1 MSPTSLLKAT
11 LCALTIT
18 IHAGVFAQVKSDAW
32 YPGKI
37 ELIDD
42 HIYDVELRYVFTR
55 MEGLLQ
61 VREFDEVVTLSPI
74 KVKSFEFYD
83 AIRDEHRRFVSV
95 SSFMEH
101 VQYRK
106 KLFIEVLYDG
116 NEISLLRRTDSFG
129 AMPTESLYLMDHQT
143 QNILP
148 YAVSKYSRKNS
159 SVYINADTKLLYQLT
174 YKHKRELRDYVSRNS
189 LKLKKPEDIITLLV
203 YFDQLANL
211 SVKDSSQ

>member
-1 MSPTSLLKAT
+1 MSPVSLLKST
-11 LCALTIT
+11 LSVFFIT
-18 IHAGVFAQVKSDAW
+18 IQTGVFAQIKSDAW
-32 YPGKI
+32 YHGKI
-37 ELIDD
+37 ELIDE
-42 HIYDVELRYVFTR
+42 HVYDVELRYVFTR

-61 VREFDEVVTLSPI
+61 VREYDEVVTLSPL
-74 KVKSFEFYD
+74 KVKAFEFFDTAKD
-83 AIRDEHRRFVSV
+83 AYRRFVSV

-101 VQYRK
+101 AQYQK

-129 AMPTESLYLMDHQT
+129 AMPTESLYLMDHKT
-143 QNILP
+143 QSIMP

-159 SVYINADTKLLYQLT
+159 SVYINADTRLLYQMT
-174 YKHKRELRDYVSRNS
+174 YKYKKQLKDYVSRNH
-189 LKLKKPEDIITLLV
+189 LKLKKPEDIIALLV